1 MEVYGT
7 EYNSVEGMQHTNSDL
22 YADRNAACAVA
33 QRMAEESAADMN
45 GNAAP
50 QERYEVQIVGN
61 AYRVV
66 CIDTVNVCTTPF
78 IVDTWTV
85 RTFNLNG
92 V

>member
-1 MEVYGT
+1 MEVYGI
-7 EYNSVEGMQHTNSDL
+7 EYNSAVSMQRTHIDL
-22 YADRNAACAVA
+22 YADRNDACAVA
-33 QRMAEESAADMN
+33 QARAEESAAVMN
-45 GNAAP
+45 DNADP

-85 RTFNLNG
+85 RTFNLYG

>member
-7 EYNSVEGMQHTNSDL
+7 EYNSVEGMQHTNGDL
-22 YADRNAACAVA
+22 YTDRNAACAVA
-33 QRMAEESAADMN
+33 QRMAEESAAEMN
-45 GNAAP
+45 DSAYPN
-50 QERYEVQIVGN
+50 ERYEVQIVGN

-66 CIDTVNVCTTPF
+66 CIDTDCTTPF

-85 RTFNLNG
+85 RTFNLTG